1 MSNKDLNTSYSK
13 CSNCKCHSPEVK
25 NEGCNEW
32 DSVPKTYDAAESC
45 HKHEKTAG
53 NNQWCSTHK

>member
-1 MSNKDLNTSYSK
+1 MENKKNCECTK
-13 CSNCKCHSPEVK
+13 CSRLASCHGKDEKSEFY
-25 NEGCNEW
+25 NSW
-32 DSVPKTYDAAESC
+32 DSVPKTYDSAESF

>member
-1 MSNKDLNTSYSK
+1 MENKK
-13 CSNCKCHSPEVK
+13 NCECHGKDEKSEFY
-25 NEGCNEW
+25 NSW
-32 DSVPKTYDAAESC
+32 DSVPKTYDSAESF